1 MLLTSGQVSV
11 AVTSTIG
18 MQPAVPLP
26 TNVTRCRVSYH
37 IALQLFPIYANT
49 NTPLPSLV
57 FLCTAALFLSGYV
70 LQQRTLRD
78 LRAAIKPSPRPSP
91 KIFLPDRFKQSTTE
105 LPDGTVIALDGEA
118 GRAGD
123 VAIEVKPTLPDEAGA
138 KHPNPDGDVGVGTAK
153 PQTKEQPTK
162 TVKGQGKN
170 SSSSNKKGKGSPADE
185 GSDSPQKPLSRAER
199 RRLIKEEIMKLSQGE
214 QRGYYQRRLW

>member
-1 MLLTSGQVSV
+1 M
-11 AVTSTIG
+11 
-18 MQPAVPLP
+18 
-26 TNVTRCRVSYH
+26 
-37 IALQLFPIYANT
+37 
-49 NTPLPSLV
+49 

-105 LPDGTVIALDGEA
+105 LPDGTVIALDDEA
-118 GRAGD
+118 VRTGN

-138 KHPNPDGDVGVGTAK
+138 KHPDLDGDVDVGAAK

-162 TVKGQGKN
+162 TKKGQGKN
-170 SSSSNKKGKGSPADE
+170 SSSNKKGKGSPADD

-199 RRLIKEEIMKLSQGE
+199 RRRIKEEIMKLSQGE
-214 QRGYYQRRLW
+214 ERGYYQRRLW